1 MLGMPAAA
9 VDFAALADRFV
20 VAQLA
25 GDRREAYRLVVEEAL
40 SLGACVVDVQSKVIR
55 VAQDRIGTLWET
67 NQISIAQEHLATG
80 ISQVVMA
87 RLYDC
92 EAPPRRNGKHIAM
105 ACVEGE
111 LHDMPARL
119 VADYLDYNGFAVR
132 YFGASVPPRH
142 LVTALQAEPVDLCA
156 LSATM
161 TFHAPAL
168 REAVTAIRAALPALP
183 IVVGGRAAGIRGLAD
198 SLGVTAAPADPDELV
213 PVIKKL
219 VHLHD

>member
-1 MLGMPAAA
+1 MSGMPAAA

-25 GDRREAYRLVVEEAL
+25 GDRREAYRLVVEEGL
-40 SLGACVVDVQSKVIR
+40 SRGACVVDVQSKVIR

-67 NQISIAQEHLATG
+67 NQISVAQEHLATG

-87 RLYDC
+87 RLYDY
-92 EAPPRRNGKHIAM
+92 ESPPARNGKRIAM

-111 LHDMPARL
+111 QHDMPARL
-119 VADYLDYNGFAVR
+119 VADYLDYNGFTVR

-142 LVTALQAEPVDLCA
+142 LVAELAREPVDLCA

-168 REAVTAIRAALPALP
+168 REAVAAIRGALPALP
-183 IVVGGRAAGIRGLAD
+183 IVVGGRAAAIHGLVE
-198 SLGVTAAPADPDELV
+198 SLGVTAAPSDPDALV

-219 VHLHD
+219 VNLHD